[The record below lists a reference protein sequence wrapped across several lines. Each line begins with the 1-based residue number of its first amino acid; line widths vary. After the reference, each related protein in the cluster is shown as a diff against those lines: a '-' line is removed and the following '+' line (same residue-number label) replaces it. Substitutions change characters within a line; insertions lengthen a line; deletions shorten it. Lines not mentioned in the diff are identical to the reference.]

1 LLSKEVC
8 RVGYKK
14 KMAKDFI
21 KTEGKVV
28 GILPNGLFKIEVI
41 DNKQIVIANIA
52 GRLRKGK
59 RVIRIVEGDKVSI
72 EVSPYDL
79 EKGRIVYRF

>member
-1 LLSKEVC
+1 MSEEIYRIGIK
-8 RVGYKK
+8 R

-28 GILPNGLFKIEVI
+28 GILPNGLFRIEI
-41 DNKQIVIANIA
+41 TDNKQIVIANIA

-59 RVIRIVEGDKVSI
+59 RVIRIVEGDKVSV